1 MSVRTHG
8 PTREVLIYDFA
19 AFAPKATER
28 LEHSA
33 AFRNAPK
40 NDITTNREGAPSP
53 TCFSVPD
60 LSEIDDLGRA
70 ISAAADISTGD
81 RPIVNLPVPSAIAP
95 NAPEYSASV
104 QAAWFLVRTFLSI
117 RSAERRQA
125 VLNYVAEQA
134 RSDKG

>member
-1 MSVRTHG
+1 MNVRTHG

-40 NDITTNREGAPSP
+40 NDITTSREGAPSP

-60 LSEIDDLGRA
+60 LSEIDDLGHA
-70 ISAAADISTGD
+70 ISAAADISTGH
-81 RPIVNLPVPSAIAP
+81 RPIVNVPVPSAVAR
-95 NAPEYSASV
+95 NSPEYPASV
-104 QAAWFLVRTFLSI
+104 QAGWFLVRAFLSI